1 VRVVRYDRFDGIDEL
16 SVDDVPDP
24 EPGAG
29 QVVIRVEA
37 SCINPGSLSA
47 LHGAPY
53 VPARDLAG
61 TVVAVADDVAAGAG
75 AGQADGVAI
84 GDQVLG
90 WVQDWA
96 AHAELVALP
105 AGQLVPKPEGLPW
118 DVAGSLFVTPMA
130 GLASVQAVAPT
141 AGEVVVIAGASG
153 GVGFTAA
160 QLAQR
165 RGATVVGIAGPARA
179 DRLRAHGIVP
189 VGYGDGVADRVRAAS
204 GDRVDAFIDAAGA
217 GSIDLALSMGV
228 SPERITTVVDY
239 RGAREKGVKA
249 LGTMDAGGTPALRGL
264 AALAATGEL
273 VVPIAS
279 TYPLRQ
285 VRDAYRELA
294 EGRPAGRVVLR
305 PQR

>member
-1 VRVVRYDRFDGIDEL
+1 MRVVRYDRFGGIDEL
-16 SVDDVPDP
+16 WIDDVPDP
-24 EPGAG
+24 EPGVG

-61 TVVAVADDVAAGAG
+61 TVVAVGDGVDAGA
-75 AGQADGVAI
+75 DNPDCVAV

-105 AGQLVPKPEGLPW
+105 AGQLVPIPEGLSW

-160 QLAQR
+160 QLAR
-165 RGATVVGIAGPARA
+165 RRSATVVGIAGPASA

-189 VGYGDGVADRVRAAS
+189 VSYGDGVADRVRAAS
-204 GDRVDAFIDAAGA
+204 GARVDAFIDAVGA
-217 GSIDLALSMGV
+217 GSIDMALSLGV
-228 SPERITTVVDY
+228 SPERINTVVDF
-239 RGAREKGVKA
+239 RAAREKGVKA
-249 LGTMDAGGTPALRGL
+249 LGTMDAGGTSALRGL

-273 VVPIAS
+273 AVPIAS
-279 TYPLRQ
+279 TYPLQQ
-285 VRDAYRELA
+285 VREAYRELA

-305 PQR
+305 PQQ

>member
-1 VRVVRYDRFDGIDEL
+1 VRALRYDRFDGIDGL
-16 SVDDVPDP
+16 WIDDVPAP
-24 EPGAG
+24 EPGDG
-29 QVVIRVEA
+29 QVVVRVES

-61 TVVAVADDVAAGAG
+61 TVVALGAG
-75 AGQADGVAI
+75 VHGDGPDGIAV

-105 AGQLVPKPEGLPW
+105 AHQVITKPQGLSW

-130 GLASVQAVAPT
+130 GLASIQAVAVQE
-141 AGEVVVIAGASG
+141 GEVLVIAGASG

-160 QLAQR
+160 QLAR
-165 RGATVVGIAGPARA
+165 RARATVVGVAGLAGA

-189 VGYGDGVADRVRAAS
+189 VTYGDGVAGRIREAA
-204 GDRVDAFIDAAGA
+204 GGRIHAFIDAVGA
-217 GSIDLALSMGV
+217 GSVDMALSLGV
-228 SPERITTVVDY
+228 DPQRINTVVDHQA
-239 RGAREKGVKA
+239 AREKGVKA
-249 LGTMDAGGTPALRGL
+249 LGTMDAGGTASLREL

-273 VVPIAS
+273 TVPIAS
-279 TYPLRQ
+279 TYPLAQ
-285 VRDAYRELA
+285 VQEAYRELA
-294 EGRPAGRVVLR
+294 ERRPAGRVVLH
-305 PQR
+305 PQQ

>member
-1 VRVVRYDRFDGIDEL
+1 VRYDRFGGIEGL
-16 SVDDVPDP
+16 WIDDVPAP
-24 EPGAG
+24 EPGDG
-29 QVVIRVEA
+29 QVVVRVEA

-61 TVVAVADDVAAGAG
+61 TVVAVGAG
-75 AGQADGVAI
+75 AGPDAPEGIAV

-105 AGQLVPKPEGLPW
+105 ARQTIPKPEGLSW

-130 GLASVQAVAPT
+130 GLASIQAVAPQE
-141 AGEVVVIAGASG
+141 AEVLVIAGASG

-160 QLAQR
+160 QLAR
-165 RGATVVGIAGPARA
+165 RAGVTVIGIAGPASA

-189 VGYGDGVADRVRAAS
+189 VSYGEGVADRIRAAAD
-204 GDRVDAFIDAAGA
+204 GRIDAFIDAAGS
-217 GSIDLALSMGV
+217 GSVDLALSLGV
-228 SPERITTVVDY
+228 SPHRINTVVDHQA
-239 RGAREKGVKA
+239 AREKGVKA
-249 LGTMDAGGTPALRGL
+249 RGTMDAGGTASLREL
-264 AALAATGEL
+264 AALAAAGEL
-273 VVPIAS
+273 AVPIAS
-279 TYPLRQ
+279 TWPLAQ
-285 VRDAYRELA
+285 VQEAYHALA
-294 EGRPAGRVVLR
+294 GERPAGRVVLH